1 MVVATHDVQL
11 LTLLSPTTV
20 GGEEHVRHVSWH
32 GRQKFV
38 PFGAVPGGHTA
49 VHLPPFRVWVVLAHV
64 MQVSVP
70 APSHVAPDRAKGE
83 QRISTD
89 LQRPGPKFEW
99 RSVTASVA
107 ASANAAAVAEQP
119 GGASGHARTTEQVGP
134 EPWLRIPVARLVL
147 LRDRRHA
154 PHRPGIPR
162 LAATQAACAVG
173 RAARVAIEVEARP
186 ALAMLPLRPG
196 AVVAARHHA
205 RTARKHSTWRAVE
218 GIERRR
224 GARYALEVDASLVAR
239 AITPFAPRVTARA
252 NATGVSERAVR
263 ARGNARGVVKQRL
276 DLRWTD

>member
-1 MVVATHDVQL
+1 MAGRSLCRLVPCPVGTPRCICHPSGCGL
-11 LTLLSPTTV
+11 RWRTLCRCPCPRHHTWRLT
-20 GGEEHVRHVSWH
+20 G
-32 GRQKFV
+32 QKANR
-38 PFGAVPGGHTA
+38 GSA
-49 VHLPPFRVWVVLAHV
+49 
-64 MQVSVP
+64 
-70 APSHVAPDRAKGE
+70 
-83 QRISTD
+83 RICSA

-196 AVVAARHHA
+196 AVVTARHHA

-252 NATGVSERAVR
+252 NAAGVSERAVR